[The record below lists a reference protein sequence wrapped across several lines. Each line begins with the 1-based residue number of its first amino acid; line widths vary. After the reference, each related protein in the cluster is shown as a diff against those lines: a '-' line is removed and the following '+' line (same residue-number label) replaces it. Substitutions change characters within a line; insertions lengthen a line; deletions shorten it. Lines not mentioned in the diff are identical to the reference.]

1 MARVLNR
8 RLTTLDALFLYVEKA
23 SQPMH
28 VGGCLVYDG
37 HVSRD
42 ELMETMAQRLHEIPR
57 YRQKVVFPPFAL
69 AHPTWEDDPHFD
81 LAHHVDEI
89 TLPAPGD
96 DRTLSAVGGDVFAG
110 MLDRAHPLW
119 KFIVVQGRSDGNT
132 AVVWKVHHAMV
143 DGVSGVDIAMVLHD
157 LKPGGDARPAAS
169 ATWTPRPMPDEVSL
183 LQDAVRDRLTEAAQ
197 QWTDAAFRWLRP
209 AQAREQDRK
218 MTSAIVKTGPRL
230 LWPAPPTPFNG
241 PLSPRR
247 QFAWVQFPF
256 GEIRQIRAALGGT
269 VNDVVLTVIAGGLGR
284 YLRAHGQRT
293 DGVELRAM
301 CPVSMRRA
309 EEHGALGN
317 LVSMMF
323 APLFVG
329 LVDPVERLAAE
340 RRAMDE
346 LKTQDQA
353 GSLYEM
359 TGLGNLIPPAWQALA
374 AQAEINTSP
383 LNTVSTNVP
392 GPQVPLYL
400 AGHKLLQWY
409 PLGPLAATIG
419 LFNAILSYNHVLTIG
434 ATVDPALMPDVW
446 SYMAFLRES
455 FEELRG
461 HAARVATSPETAP
474 AAARS

>member
-1 MARVLNR
+1 
-8 RLTTLDALFLYVEKA
+8 
-23 SQPMH
+23 MH
-28 VGGCLVYDG
+28 VGGCLVYEG
-37 HVSRD
+37 RVSRD
-42 ELMETMAQRLHEIPR
+42 ELVRVMDGRLHEVPR
-57 YRQKVVFPPFAL
+57 YRQKVVFPPFGL
-69 AHPTWEDDPHFD
+69 AHPTWEDDPKFD
-81 LAHHVDEI
+81 LADHVDEI

-96 DRTLSAVGGDVFAG
+96 DRALSVAGGEVYAG

-119 KFIVVQGRSDGNT
+119 KFIVVHGRSDGNT

-143 DGVSGVDIAMVLHD
+143 DGVSGVDITLVVHD
-157 LKPGGDARPAAS
+157 LKRDGDPRPLAS
-169 ATWTPRPMPDEVSL
+169 STWTPRPMPDEISL
-183 LQDAVRDRLTEAAQ
+183 MQDAVRDRLTEAAQ

-209 AQAREQDRK
+209 AQASESDRK
-218 MTSAIVKTGPRL
+218 MASAIMKTDPRML
-230 LWPAPPTPFNG
+230 LPAPPTPFNG

-256 GEIRQIRAALGGT
+256 TEIRQIRGALGGT
-269 VNDVVLTVIAGGLGR
+269 VNDVVLAVIAGGLGR
-284 YLRAHGQRT
+284 YLRAHGYPT

-329 LVDPVERLAAE
+329 ITDPVQRLAAE
-340 RRAMDE
+340 RKAMDA

-353 GSLYEM
+353 GGLYEM

-374 AQAEINTSP
+374 GQAEINISP

-392 GPQVPLYL
+392 GPQIPLYL

-409 PLGPLAATIG
+409 PLGPLATTIG

-446 SYMAFLRES
+446 RYMDFLRES
-455 FEELRG
+455 FEELRDATRRATPPREVVQGG
-461 HAARVATSPETAP
+461 HG
-474 AAARS
+474 